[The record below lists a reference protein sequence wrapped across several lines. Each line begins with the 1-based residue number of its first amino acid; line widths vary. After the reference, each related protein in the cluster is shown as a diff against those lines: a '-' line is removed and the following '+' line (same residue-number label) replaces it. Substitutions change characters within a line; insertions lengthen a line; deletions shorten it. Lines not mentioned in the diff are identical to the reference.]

1 MIDWAL
7 YLTLAGLLVAGL
19 VLNIVGLPGLWLMV
33 AAHACYAWLDQ
44 DHSLAGLPSSLAMLG
59 LALLAEGVEFL
70 AGAAGSKTAGGS
82 LRSTVGAVIGG
93 VVGGILG
100 AILVPVVPVLNAI
113 LGACVGSFVG
123 AALLEASKSKQDI
136 ELRREFYGRLN
147 RVGWGAFKG
156 RLWGIVL
163 KTAIGLVMLV
173 VSLWTAWS

>member
-1 MIDWAL
+1 MDWLL
-7 YLTLAGLLVAGL
+7 YLTLAGVLLAGL
-19 VLNIVGLPGLWLMV
+19 GLNIIGLPGLWLMV
-33 AAHACYAWLDQ
+33 AAHAGYAWADQ
-44 DHSLAGLPSSLAMLG
+44 DDSLAGWPSSLAMLA

-82 LRSTVGAVIGG
+82 LRSTIGAVVGG
-93 VVGGILG
+93 VIGGILG
-100 AILVPVVPVLNAI
+100 AILVPVVPILNAI

-123 AALLEASKSKQDI
+123 AALLEASKAPADV
-136 ELRREFYGRLN
+136 EERVAFYGRLS

-163 KTAIGLVMLV
+163 KSIIGVAMLV